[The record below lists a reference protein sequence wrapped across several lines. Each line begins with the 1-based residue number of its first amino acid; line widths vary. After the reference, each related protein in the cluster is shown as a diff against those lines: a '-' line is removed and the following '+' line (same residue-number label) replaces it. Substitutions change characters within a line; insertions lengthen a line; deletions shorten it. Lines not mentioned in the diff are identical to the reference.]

1 MSFDKS
7 ETIFQA
13 GYIYIFCISV
23 RTFITEVKN
32 NSIFM
37 LRQFITRFR
46 YLPSLIYHW
55 TELFTTIRV
64 FQTVTSPDETRM
76 SGDEDITCLHCHHIH
91 DYSDLDCICGD
102 IGLQA
107 PEAHCGPWW
116 AGTRLRPPRPRK
128 NTGGIWESVL
138 LSSHYLF
145 SLTF

>member
-64 FQTVTSPDETRM
+64 FQTVTSPDETKI
-76 SGDEDITCLHCHHIH
+76 SG
-91 DYSDLDCICGD
+91 G
-102 IGLQA
+102 
-107 PEAHCGPWW
+107 
-116 AGTRLRPPRPRK
+116 R
-128 NTGGIWESVL
+128 
-138 LSSHYLF
+138 
-145 SLTF
+145 